1 MSEVAGMTKKRLIGV
16 WVLIV
21 VASILLV
28 GTTTS
33 VWVKRQALDTDNWVN
48 AADEALDNPAVR
60 DALATFI
67 VDQLY
72 ANVNVAQELSD
83 QLPENLQGIAGPIAA
98 GLREPATVAVEKLL
112 QTNAVQKVWHDANK
126 AAHQKLVDILEDKGT
141 YVDTEDG
148 TVTLELGK
156 LVKAL
161 GEQLGLP
168 QAALDKIPAS
178 AGNIEIAKSSQLA
191 NAQKAVKAIKWM
203 GVILFVVVVLIYG
216 LAVFLAKDARR
227 RTLRN
232 VGWSVFVVAIIL
244 GATRRL
250 TGNWILGLSS
260 DASLKPAIAAL
271 YAIGSE
277 LLKNLIWVIGVWGL
291 VLVVGSILAGPTR
304 FAVWARRTLA
314 PLLNREPWEVAAGAA
329 IVYVLLLLWAP
340 TPALQAWPSVL
351 LLAVVWGL
359 GIWMLRTRTLAQFPE
374 ATLGGTG
381 EGVRDKLGSAWGSV
395 TGTVKGWGGGGGGG
409 NDSTAELERLAALHD
424 SGKLSDDEFASAKAR
439 LLA

>member
-1 MSEVAGMTKKRLIGV
+1 MNEVAGMTKKRVIGV

-21 VASILLV
+21 VASVLLV

-48 AADEALDNPAVR
+48 AADEALDDPAIQ

-72 ANVNVAQELSD
+72 ANVNVAQELAD
-83 QLPENLQGIAGPIAA
+83 QLPDNLQGIAGPIAA
-98 GLREPATVAVEKLL
+98 AVREPATVAVEKLL
-112 QTNAVQKVWHDANK
+112 QTSQVQQVWHDANRV
-126 AAHQKLVDILEDKGT
+126 AHEKLVDILEDKGT
-141 YVDTEDG
+141 FVDTKDG
-148 TVTLELGK
+148 VVTLELGK

-168 QAALDKIPAS
+168 QAALDKIPAD
-178 AGNIEIAKSSQLA
+178 AGNIVIANSSQLA

-203 GVILFVVVVLIYG
+203 GIVLFVAVVLLYG
-216 LAVFLAKDARR
+216 LAVFLAKDNRR

-232 VGWSVFVVAIIL
+232 VGWAIFVAAVAL
-244 GATRRL
+244 GVTRRV

-260 DASLKPAIAAL
+260 DPSLKPAIAAL

-277 LLKNLIWVIGVWGL
+277 LLKNLIQVIGFWGL
-291 VLVVGSILAGPTR
+291 FLVAGTVVAGPSR
-304 FAVWARRTLA
+304 AAVWVRRTVA
-314 PLLNREPWEVAAGAA
+314 PVLNREPWEVAVGAA
-329 IVYVLLLLWAP
+329 VVYVLAVLWAP
-340 TPALQAWPSVL
+340 TPALQAWTSVL
-351 LLAVVWGL
+351 FLALAWGL
-359 GIWMLRTRTLAQFPE
+359 GIWQLRRRTLTEFPD

-395 TGTVKGWGGGGGGG
+395 TGTVKGWGGGGGG
-409 NDSTAELERLAALHD
+409 DSTAELERLAALHD